1 MKQMSKHLYFKIHR
15 KDKNYTLWWGIN
27 APKCILYR
35 SITFLYILYLQT
47 NFYVKA
53 YVLVMLMGNN
63 KAEKIAHTMFDHSI
77 RYFGRESK
85 FFEIFMPY
93 QKVIDKNV
101 GSKLG
106 NL

>member
-1 MKQMSKHLYFKIHR
+1 
-15 KDKNYTLWWGIN
+15 
-27 APKCILYR
+27 
-35 SITFLYILYLQT
+35 
-47 NFYVKA
+47 
-53 YVLVMLMGNN
+53 MGNN